1 MELRPNR
8 DYDLRVYHYHPTQG
22 DPDSTLSAAV
32 TGTSVSSTMTPELVL
47 DSPYDMKRF
56 RFHTGSPVSGDRG
69 AFTLRQKRSDD
80 QEWEWDF
87 DLPFHLGRS
96 QIRRLGLAALIAIVL
111 AAPTITT
118 AWSGN
123 ARIVTLAAALSGVAG
138 GIIAAFGIQ
147 RSL

>member
-1 MELRPNR
+1 MDVHGRW
-8 DYDLRVYHYHPTQG
+8 
-22 DPDSTLSAAV
+22 TLGAQPSS
-32 TGTSVSSTMTPELVL
+32 GSSTHAGSRDEN
-47 DSPYDMKRF
+47 SQRSF
-56 RFHTGSPVSGDRG
+56 RPPHGSPVSGDRG
-69 AFTLRQKRSDD
+69 VFTLRQKRTADP
-80 QEWEWDF
+80 EWEWDF

-96 QIRRLGLAALIAIVL
+96 LIRRLGLAALIAIVL